1 MRRQCVVAIPARDEA
16 DCIAACLE
24 ALDGQ
29 IGAQVDD
36 IVLLANN
43 CTDGTVAAAKAV
55 KLRPGTRLHVI
66 ERDLPPDDANAGTAR
81 RLAFDVAVQLA
92 GPGGILLTTDAD
104 GLVDL
109 DWLVANLS
117 EIAAG
122 AEVVAGWVELHPL
135 DWGSIPTNLHE
146 DDARECEYDALCDRI
161 HAHLDPDPYD
171 PEPRHTQH
179 SGASIAVTV
188 EAYRRCGGIPP
199 VASGE
204 DRALIAALRRVDA
217 RIRHSPAVHVTV
229 SGRILGRAAG
239 GMAET
244 IRRRLEKPDEYL
256 DDRLEPAMTCARRAA
271 ARGALRR
278 ALQRP
283 DLSFTEVSGLLGL
296 TAPDIANIVES
307 RCFGEAWHILEETAP
322 LLSRR
327 RVLVHA
333 LQDEVNTAQAILHS
347 LEQEVDGRTV
357 AEVV

>member
-1 MRRQCVVAIPARDEA
+1 
-16 DCIAACLE
+16 
-24 ALDGQ
+24 
-29 IGAQVDD
+29 
-36 IVLLANN
+36 
-43 CTDGTVAAAKAV
+43 
-55 KLRPGTRLHVI
+55 
-66 ERDLPPDDANAGTAR
+66 
-81 RLAFDVAVQLA
+81 
-92 GPGGILLTTDAD
+92 
-104 GLVDL
+104 
-109 DWLVANLS
+109 
-117 EIAAG
+117 
-122 AEVVAGWVELHPL
+122 
-135 DWGSIPTNLHE
+135 
-146 DDARECEYDALCDRI
+146 
-161 HAHLDPDPYD
+161 
-171 PEPRHTQH
+171 
-179 SGASIAVTV
+179 V

>member
-1 MRRQCVVAIPARDEA
+1 M
-16 DCIAACLE
+16 
-24 ALDGQ
+24 
-29 IGAQVDD
+29 
-36 IVLLANN
+36 
-43 CTDGTVAAAKAV
+43 
-55 KLRPGTRLHVI
+55 KLRAATQLHVI
-66 ERDLPPDDANAGTAR
+66 ERDLPPDGANAGTAR

-92 GPGGILLTTDAD
+92 GPGAILLTTDAD
-104 GLVDL
+104 GLVDQ
-109 DWLVANLS
+109 DWLVANLT

-135 DWGSIPTNLHE
+135 DWGNIPANLHE

-179 SGASIAVTV
+179 SGASIAVTI
-188 EAYRRCGGIPP
+188 EAYCRCGGVPS

-229 SGRILGRAAG
+229 SGRILGRAIG

-244 IRRRLEKPDEYL
+244 IRGRLERPDEYL
-256 DDRLEPAMTCARRAA
+256 DDRLEPAVICARRAA

-278 ALQRP
+278 ALLP
-283 DLSFTEVSGLLGL
+283 SNFGFEEVSALLGL
-296 TAPDIANIVES
+296 SVEDITNVVAS
-307 RCFGEAWHILEETAP
+307 RCFGEAWNILEEAAP

-327 RVLVHA
+327 RVPVHA
-333 LQDEVNTAQAILHS
+333 LQDEVNAAQATLHS
-347 LEQEVDGRTV
+347 LEQKVDGRW
-357 AEVV
+357 